1 MEKPIE
7 DSILALMP
15 NKQLLFGISCVIR
28 MESFL
33 ESYLIS
39 LDKRSR
45 FVSISQL
52 TDKVLFNCT
61 LELFNQIETR
71 VSCDD
76 IKLVKQIIPDTDEDG
91 RTEAVLAQNAAIA
104 QAYCLDFIKENDAKY
119 IGYCAIKLI
128 ETADIIAL
136 SYKRMSNS
144 DEFVSQELTIQKQLL
159 RMIHHMQSDFDQIE
173 LNKLKQKIVQIKV
186 EC

>member
-1 MEKPIE
+1 MEKTIE
-7 DSILALMP
+7 DIILTLSP

-33 ESYLIS
+33 ENYLIS
-39 LDKRSR
+39 TNKRSR
-45 FVSISQL
+45 FVPISQL

-76 IKLVKQIIPDTDEDG
+76 IKLVEQIIPDTDEDG
-91 RTEAVLAQNAAIA
+91 INEAVLAQNAAIA
-104 QAYCLDFIKENDAKY
+104 LAYCLDFIKENDAKY

-144 DEFVSQELTIQKQLL
+144 DAFVSQELAIQKQLL

-173 LNKLKQKIVQIKV
+173 LNKLKKKIVQIKV

>member
-1 MEKPIE
+1 MEKAIE
-7 DSILALMP
+7 DIILTLSP

-33 ESYLIS
+33 ENYLIS
-39 LDKRSR
+39 TNKRCR
-45 FVSISQL
+45 FDAISQL

-71 VSCDD
+71 VSSDD
-76 IKLVKQIIPDTDEDG
+76 IKLVEQIIPDTDEDG
-91 RTEAVLAQNAAIA
+91 INEAVLAQNAAIA
-104 QAYCLDFIKENDAKY
+104 LAYCLDFIKENDAKY
-119 IGYCAIKLI
+119 IDYCAIKLV

-144 DEFVSQELTIQKQLL
+144 DAFVSQELAVQKQLL
-159 RMIHHMQSDFDQIE
+159 RMIRHMQSDFDQIE
-173 LNKLKQKIVQIKV
+173 LNKLKQKIVQLKV

>member
-1 MEKPIE
+1 MEKTIE
-7 DSILALMP
+7 DSILALSP

-33 ESYLIS
+33 ENYLIS
-39 LDKRSR
+39 TNKRCR
-45 FVSISQL
+45 FDAISQL

-71 VSCDD
+71 VSSDD
-76 IKLVKQIIPDTDEDG
+76 IKLVEQIMPDTDEDG
-91 RTEAVLAQNAAIA
+91 RYEAVLAQNAAIA
-104 QAYCLDFIKENDAKY
+104 LAYCLDFIKENDAKY
-119 IGYCAIKLI
+119 IDYCAIKLI

-144 DEFVSQELTIQKQLL
+144 DEFVSQELAVQKQLL

-173 LNKLKQKIVQIKV
+173 LNKLKQKIVQLKV

>member
-7 DSILALMP
+7 DSILALSP

-39 LDKRSR
+39 TDKRSR
-45 FVSISQL
+45 FVPISQL
-52 TDKVLFNCT
+52 ADKVLFNCT
-61 LELFNQIETR
+61 LDLFNQIETR

-76 IKLVKQIIPDTDEDG
+76 IKLVEQIIPDTDEDG

-104 QAYCLDFIKENDAKY
+104 LAYCLDFIKENDAKY

-136 SYKRMSNS
+136 SNKRMSSS
-144 DEFVSQELTIQKQLL
+144 DAFVSQELAVQKQLL
-159 RMIHHMQSDFDQIE
+159 RMIHHMDSGFDLIE
-173 LNKLKQKIVQIKV
+173 LNKFKQKIMQLKV

>member
-1 MEKPIE
+1 MEKAIE
-7 DSILALMP
+7 DSILALSP

-45 FVSISQL
+45 FVPISQL

-76 IKLVKQIIPDTDEDG
+76 IKLVEQIIPDTDEDG
-91 RTEAVLAQNAAIA
+91 INEAVLAQNAAIA
-104 QAYCLDFIKENDAKY
+104 LAYCLDFIKENDAKY
-119 IGYCAIKLI
+119 IDYCAIKLV

-136 SYKRMSNS
+136 SNKRMS
-144 DEFVSQELTIQKQLL
+144 DLDAFISQELAVQKQLL
-159 RMIHHMQSDFDQIE
+159 RVIHHMQSDFDQVE
-173 LNKLKQKIVQIKV
+173 LNKLKQKIVQLKV

>member
-1 MEKPIE
+1 MEKTIE
-7 DSILALMP
+7 DIILTLSP

-33 ESYLIS
+33 ENYLIS
-39 LDKRSR
+39 TNKRSR
-45 FVSISQL
+45 FVPISQL

-76 IKLVKQIIPDTDEDG
+76 IKLVEQIIPDTDEDG
-91 RTEAVLAQNAAIA
+91 RNEAVLAQNAAIA
-104 QAYCLDFIKENDAKY
+104 LAYCLDFIKENDAKY

-144 DEFVSQELTIQKQLL
+144 DAFVSQELAIQKQLL

>member
-1 MEKPIE
+1 MEKTIE
-7 DSILALMP
+7 DSILALSP

-45 FVSISQL
+45 FVPISQL
-52 TDKVLFNCT
+52 TDKGLFNCT

-76 IKLVKQIIPDTDEDG
+76 I
-91 RTEAVLAQNAAIA
+91 
-104 QAYCLDFIKENDAKY
+104 
-119 IGYCAIKLI
+119 
-128 ETADIIAL
+128 
-136 SYKRMSNS
+136 
-144 DEFVSQELTIQKQLL
+144 
-159 RMIHHMQSDFDQIE
+159 
-173 LNKLKQKIVQIKV
+173 
-186 EC
+186 

>member
-1 MEKPIE
+1 MEKAIE
-7 DSILALMP
+7 DSILALSP

-45 FVSISQL
+45 FVPISQL

-76 IKLVKQIIPDTDEDG
+76 IKLVEQIIPDTDEDG
-91 RTEAVLAQNAAIA
+91 INEAVLAQNAAIA
-104 QAYCLDFIKENDAKY
+104 LAYCLDFIKENDAKY
-119 IGYCAIKLI
+119 IDYCAIKLV

-136 SYKRMSNS
+136 SNKRMSDS
-144 DEFVSQELTIQKQLL
+144 DAFISQELAVQKQLL
-159 RMIHHMQSDFDQIE
+159 RVIHHMQSDFDQVE
-173 LNKLKQKIVQIKV
+173 LNKLKQKIVQLKV

>member
-1 MEKPIE
+1 MEKAIE
-7 DSILALMP
+7 DSILALSP

-45 FVSISQL
+45 FVPISQL

-76 IKLVKQIIPDTDEDG
+76 IKLVEQIIPDTDEDG
-91 RTEAVLAQNAAIA
+91 INEAVLAQNAAIA
-104 QAYCLDFIKENDAKY
+104 LAYCLDFIKENDAKY
-119 IGYCAIKLI
+119 IDYCAIKLV

-136 SYKRMSNS
+136 SDKRMSDS
-144 DEFVSQELTIQKQLL
+144 DAFISQELAVQKQLL
-159 RMIHHMQSDFDQIE
+159 RVIHHMQSDFDQVE
-173 LNKLKQKIVQIKV
+173 LNKLKQKIVQLKV

>member
-1 MEKPIE
+1 MDKAIE
-7 DSILALMP
+7 DSILALSP

-28 MESFL
+28 MEIFL
-33 ESYLIS
+33 ENYLIS
-39 LDKRSR
+39 TNKRCR
-45 FVSISQL
+45 FDAISQL
-52 TDKVLFNCT
+52 TDKMLFNCT
-61 LELFNQIETR
+61 QELFNQIETR

-76 IKLVKQIIPDTDEDG
+76 IKLVEQIIPDTDEDG
-91 RTEAVLAQNAAIA
+91 RYEAVLAQNAAIA

-144 DEFVSQELTIQKQLL
+144 DEFVSQELAVQKQLL

-173 LNKLKQKIVQIKV
+173 LNKLKQKIVQLKV

>member
-1 MEKPIE
+1 MEKIIE
-7 DSILALMP
+7 DSILALSP

-39 LDKRSR
+39 INKRSR
-45 FVSISQL
+45 FVPISQL

-71 VSCDD
+71 ISCDD
-76 IKLVKQIIPDTDEDG
+76 IKLVEQIIPDTDEDG
-91 RTEAVLAQNAAIA
+91 RNEAVLAQNAAIA
-104 QAYCLDFIKENDAKY
+104 LAYCLHFIRENDAKY
-119 IGYCAIKLI
+119 IDYCAIKLI

-159 RMIHHMQSDFDQIE
+159 RMIYHMDRGFDQIG

>member
-1 MEKPIE
+1 MEKTIE
-7 DSILALMP
+7 DIILTLSP

-33 ESYLIS
+33 ENYLIS
-39 LDKRSR
+39 TNKRSR
-45 FVSISQL
+45 FVPKSQL

-76 IKLVKQIIPDTDEDG
+76 IKLVEQIIPDTDEDG
-91 RTEAVLAQNAAIA
+91 INEAVLAQNAAIA
-104 QAYCLDFIKENDAKY
+104 LAYCLDFIKENDAKY

-144 DEFVSQELTIQKQLL
+144 DAFVSQELAIQKQLL

>member
-1 MEKPIE
+1 
-7 DSILALMP
+7 
-15 NKQLLFGISCVIR
+15 

-33 ESYLIS
+33 ENYLIS
-39 LDKRSR
+39 TNKRSR
-45 FVSISQL
+45 FVPISQL

-76 IKLVKQIIPDTDEDG
+76 IKLVEQIIPDTDEDG
-91 RTEAVLAQNAAIA
+91 INEAVLAQNAAIA
-104 QAYCLDFIKENDAKY
+104 LAYCLDFIKENDAKY

-144 DEFVSQELTIQKQLL
+144 DAFVSQELAIQKQLL

>member
-1 MEKPIE
+1 MEKTIE

-39 LDKRSR
+39 TNKRSR
-45 FVSISQL
+45 FVPISQL

-76 IKLVKQIIPDTDEDG
+76 IKLVEQIIPDTDEDG
-91 RTEAVLAQNAAIA
+91 RNEAVLAQNAAIA
-104 QAYCLDFIKENDAKY
+104 LAYCLDFIRENDAKY
-119 IGYCAIKLI
+119 IDYCAIKLI

-136 SYKRMSNS
+136 SNKRMSSS
-144 DEFVSQELTIQKQLL
+144 DAFVSQELAVQKQLL
-159 RMIHHMQSDFDQIE
+159 RMIHHMDSGFDLIE
-173 LNKLKQKIVQIKV
+173 LNKFKQKIMQLKV

>member
-1 MEKPIE
+1 MEKTIE
-7 DSILALMP
+7 ESILALSP

-28 MESFL
+28 MENLL
-33 ESYLIS
+33 ESYLTS

-45 FVSISQL
+45 FVPISQL
-52 TDKVLFNCT
+52 TDKVLFD
-61 LELFNQIETR
+61 LFNQIETR

-76 IKLVKQIIPDTDEDG
+76 IKLVEQIIPDTDEDG

-104 QAYCLDFIKENDAKY
+104 LAYCLDFIKENDAKY

-136 SYKRMSNS
+136 SNKRMSSS
-144 DEFVSQELTIQKQLL
+144 DAFVSQELAIQKQLL
-159 RMIHHMQSDFDQIE
+159 RIIHHMQSDFDQIE

>member
-1 MEKPIE
+1 MEKTIE
-7 DSILALMP
+7 DSILALSP

-39 LDKRSR
+39 INKRSR
-45 FVSISQL
+45 LVLISQL

-71 VSCDD
+71 ISCDD
-76 IKLVKQIIPDTDEDG
+76 IKLVEQIIPNTDEDG
-91 RTEAVLAQNAAIA
+91 RNEAVLAQNAAIA
-104 QAYCLDFIKENDAKY
+104 LAYCLDFIKENDAKY

-144 DEFVSQELTIQKQLL
+144 DAFVSQELAVQKQLL
-159 RMIHHMQSDFDQIE
+159 RMIRHMQSDFDQIE
-173 LNKLKQKIVQIKV
+173 LNKLKQKIVQLKV

>member
-39 LDKRSR
+39 TDKRSR
-45 FVSISQL
+45 FVPISQL

-61 LELFNQIETR
+61 LDLFNQIETR

-76 IKLVKQIIPDTDEDG
+76 IKLVEQIIPDTDEDG

-104 QAYCLDFIKENDAKY
+104 LAYCLDFIKENDAKY

-136 SYKRMSNS
+136 SNKRMSSS
-144 DEFVSQELTIQKQLL
+144 DAFVSQELAVQKQLL
-159 RMIHHMQSDFDQIE
+159 RKIHDMNIGFDLIE
-173 LNKLKQKIVQIKV
+173 LNKFKQKIMQLKV

>member
-1 MEKPIE
+1 MEKTIE
-7 DSILALMP
+7 DIILTLSP

-33 ESYLIS
+33 ENYLIS
-39 LDKRSR
+39 TNKRSR
-45 FVSISQL
+45 FVPISQL

-61 LELFNQIETR
+61 LELFNQLETR

-76 IKLVKQIIPDTDEDG
+76 IKLVEQIIPDTDEDG
-91 RTEAVLAQNAAIA
+91 INEAVLAQNAAIA
-104 QAYCLDFIKENDAKY
+104 LAYCLDFIKENDAKY

-144 DEFVSQELTIQKQLL
+144 DAFVSQELAIQKQLL

>member
-1 MEKPIE
+1 MEKTIE
-7 DSILALMP
+7 NSILALMP

-39 LDKRSR
+39 TDKRSR
-45 FVSISQL
+45 FVPISQL

-61 LELFNQIETR
+61 LDLFNQIETR

-76 IKLVKQIIPDTDEDG
+76 IKLVEQIIPDTDEDG

-104 QAYCLDFIKENDAKY
+104 LAYCLDFIKENDAKY
-119 IGYCAIKLI
+119 IDYCAIKLV

-136 SYKRMSNS
+136 SNKRMSNS
-144 DEFVSQELTIQKQLL
+144 DAFISQELTTQKQLL
-159 RMIHHMQSDFDQIE
+159 RMIHDMNFGFGLIE
-173 LNKLKQKIVQIKV
+173 LNKFKQKIMQLKV

>member
-7 DSILALMP
+7 DSILALSP

-39 LDKRSR
+39 TNKRCR
-45 FVSISQL
+45 FDAISQL
-52 TDKVLFNCT
+52 IDKMLFNCT
-61 LELFNQIETR
+61 QELFNQIETR
-71 VSCDD
+71 VSSDD
-76 IKLVKQIIPDTDEDG
+76 IKLVEQIIPDTDEDG
-91 RTEAVLAQNAAIA
+91 RNEAVLAQNAAIA
-104 QAYCLDFIKENDAKY
+104 QAYYLDFIKENDAKY
-119 IGYCAIKLI
+119 IDYCAIKLV

-136 SYKRMSNS
+136 SNKRMSNS
-144 DEFVSQELTIQKQLL
+144 DAFISQELAVQKQLL
-159 RMIHHMQSDFDQIE
+159 RVIHHMDSGFDLIE
-173 LNKLKQKIVQIKV
+173 LNKFKQKIMQLKV

>member
-1 MEKPIE
+1 MEKTIE
-7 DSILALMP
+7 DSILALSP

-45 FVSISQL
+45 FAPISQL

-71 VSCDD
+71 ISCDD
-76 IKLVKQIIPDTDEDG
+76 IKLVEQIIPDTDEDG
-91 RTEAVLAQNAAIA
+91 RNEAVLAQNAAIA
-104 QAYCLDFIKENDAKY
+104 LAYCLDFIKENDAKY

-144 DEFVSQELTIQKQLL
+144 DAFVSQELAVQKQLL
-159 RMIHHMQSDFDQIE
+159 RMIHHMDSGFDLIE
-173 LNKLKQKIVQIKV
+173 LNKFKQKIMQLKV

>member
-1 MEKPIE
+1 MEKTIE
-7 DSILALMP
+7 DSILALSP

-45 FVSISQL
+45 FAPISQL

-76 IKLVKQIIPDTDEDG
+76 IKLVEQIIPDTDEDG
-91 RTEAVLAQNAAIA
+91 RNEAVLAQNAAIA
-104 QAYCLDFIKENDAKY
+104 LAYCLDFIKENDAKY

-144 DEFVSQELTIQKQLL
+144 DAFVSQELAVQKQLL
-159 RMIHHMQSDFDQIE
+159 RMIHHMDSGFDLIE
-173 LNKLKQKIVQIKV
+173 LNKFKQKIMQLKV

>member
-1 MEKPIE
+1 MEKTIE
-7 DSILALMP
+7 DIILTLSP

-33 ESYLIS
+33 ENYLIS
-39 LDKRSR
+39 TNKRSR
-45 FVSISQL
+45 FVPISQL

-76 IKLVKQIIPDTDEDG
+76 IKLVEQIIPDTDEDG
-91 RTEAVLAQNAAIA
+91 INEAVLAQNAAIA
-104 QAYCLDFIKENDAKY
+104 LAYCLDFIKENDAKY

-144 DEFVSQELTIQKQLL
+144 DAFVSQELAIQKQLL

>member
-1 MEKPIE
+1 MEKTIE
-7 DSILALMP
+7 NSILALSP

-39 LDKRSR
+39 LDKHSR
-45 FVSISQL
+45 FVPISQL

-61 LELFNQIETR
+61 LDLFNQIETR

-76 IKLVKQIIPDTDEDG
+76 IKLVEQIIPDTDEDG

-104 QAYCLDFIKENDAKY
+104 LAYCLDFIKENDAKY

-136 SYKRMSNS
+136 SYKRMSSS
-144 DEFVSQELTIQKQLL
+144 DEFVSQELAIQKQLL
-159 RMIHHMQSDFDQIE
+159 RMIHHMDSGFDLIE
-173 LNKLKQKIVQIKV
+173 LNNFKQKIVQLKV

>member
-1 MEKPIE
+1 MEKTIE
-7 DSILALMP
+7 DSILALSP

-28 MESFL
+28 MGSFL

-45 FVSISQL
+45 FAPISQL

-76 IKLVKQIIPDTDEDG
+76 IKLVEQIIPDTDEDG
-91 RTEAVLAQNAAIA
+91 RNEAVLAQNAAIA
-104 QAYCLDFIKENDAKY
+104 LAYCLDFIKENDAKY
-119 IGYCAIKLI
+119 IDYCAIKLV

-136 SYKRMSNS
+136 SNKRMSDS
-144 DEFVSQELTIQKQLL
+144 DAFISQELAVQKQLL
-159 RMIHHMQSDFDQIE
+159 RVIHHMDSGFDLIE
-173 LNKLKQKIVQIKV
+173 LNKFKQKIMQLKV

>member
-1 MEKPIE
+1 MEKTIE
-7 DSILALMP
+7 ESILALSP

-28 MESFL
+28 MGNFL

-39 LDKRSR
+39 TNKRCR
-45 FVSISQL
+45 FDAISQL
-52 TDKVLFNCT
+52 TDKMLFNCT
-61 LELFNQIETR
+61 QELFNQIETR
-71 VSCDD
+71 VSSDD
-76 IKLVKQIIPDTDEDG
+76 IKLVEQIIPDTDEDG
-91 RTEAVLAQNAAIA
+91 RNEAVLAQNAAIA
-104 QAYCLDFIKENDAKY
+104 LAYCLDFIRENNAKY

-144 DEFVSQELTIQKQLL
+144 DAFVSQELTIQKQLL
-159 RMIHHMQSDFDQIE
+159 RTIHHMDSGFDLIE
-173 LNKLKQKIVQIKV
+173 LNKLKQKIVQLKV

>member
-1 MEKPIE
+1 MEKTIE
-7 DSILALMP
+7 ESILALSP

-39 LDKRSR
+39 INKHSR
-45 FVSISQL
+45 FVPISQL

-61 LELFNQIETR
+61 LELFSQIETR
-71 VSCDD
+71 VSCDG
-76 IKLVKQIIPDTDEDG
+76 IKLVEQIIPDTDEDG
-91 RTEAVLAQNAAIA
+91 INEAVLAQNAAIA
-104 QAYCLDFIKENDAKY
+104 LAYCLDFIRENDAKY

-136 SYKRMSNS
+136 SYKRMSSS
-144 DEFVSQELTIQKQLL
+144 DEFVSQELAIQKQLL

-173 LNKLKQKIVQIKV
+173 LNNFKQKIVQLKV

>member
-1 MEKPIE
+1 MEKTIE
-7 DSILALMP
+7 NSILALSP
-15 NKQLLFGISCVIR
+15 NKQLLFAISCVIR

-39 LDKRSR
+39 INKRSR
-45 FVSISQL
+45 FVPISQL
-52 TDKVLFNCT
+52 KDKVLFNCT
-61 LELFNQIETR
+61 LELFNQIERR

-76 IKLVKQIIPDTDEDG
+76 IKLVEQIIPDTDEDG
-91 RTEAVLAQNAAIA
+91 RNEAVLAQNAAIA
-104 QAYCLDFIKENDAKY
+104 LAYCLDFIKENDAKY
-119 IGYCAIKLI
+119 IDCCAIKLV

-144 DEFVSQELTIQKQLL
+144 DAFVSQELAVQKQLL
-159 RMIHHMQSDFDQIE
+159 RMIRHMQSDFDQIE
-173 LNKLKQKIVQIKV
+173 LNKLKQKIVQLKV

>member
-1 MEKPIE
+1 MEKTIE
-7 DSILALMP
+7 DIILTLSP

-33 ESYLIS
+33 ENYLIS
-39 LDKRSR
+39 TNKRSR
-45 FVSISQL
+45 FVPISQL

-76 IKLVKQIIPDTDEDG
+76 IKLVEQIIPDTDEDG
-91 RTEAVLAQNAAIA
+91 INEAVLAQNAAIA
-104 QAYCLDFIKENDAKY
+104 LAYCLDFIKENDAKY
-119 IGYCAIKLI
+119 IDYCAIKLV

-144 DEFVSQELTIQKQLL
+144 DAFVSQELAIQKQLL

>member
-1 MEKPIE
+1 MEKAIE
-7 DSILALMP
+7 DIILTLSP

-33 ESYLIS
+33 ENYLIS
-39 LDKRSR
+39 TNKRCR
-45 FVSISQL
+45 FDAISQL
-52 TDKVLFNCT
+52 TDKMLFNCT
-61 LELFNQIETR
+61 QELFNQIETR
-71 VSCDD
+71 VSSDD
-76 IKLVKQIIPDTDEDG
+76 IELVEQIMPDTDEDG
-91 RTEAVLAQNAAIA
+91 RNEAVLAQNAAIA
-104 QAYCLDFIKENDAKY
+104 LAYSLDFIKENDAKY
-119 IGYCAIKLI
+119 IDYCAIKLI

-144 DEFVSQELTIQKQLL
+144 DEFVSQELAVQKQLL

-173 LNKLKQKIVQIKV
+173 LNKLKQKIVQLKV